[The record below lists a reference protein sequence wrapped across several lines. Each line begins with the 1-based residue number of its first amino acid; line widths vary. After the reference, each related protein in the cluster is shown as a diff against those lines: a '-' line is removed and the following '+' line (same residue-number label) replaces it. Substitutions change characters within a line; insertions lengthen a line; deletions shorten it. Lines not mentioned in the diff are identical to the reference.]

1 MKKVITFFIA
11 LIIGCVSLA
20 QQPETVYGLAKERRE
35 ESWYLTQLQL
45 WKKEVDA
52 NNKNANAWYNYYKAS
67 RALRNVAAKEEDKQT
82 YRDLC
87 AKIVNDAYTALP
99 ESFEANHMKWSE
111 GGNNPS
117 LFPFLKK
124 AYDINPNDSRTYEEL
139 ATYYETQHN
148 KAEYQKACK
157 LMYTSNLMHPS
168 MLSVAYNMLA
178 EAEPNALL
186 FTAGDNDTYAA
197 WVVQESKNFR
207 KDVRVINLYL
217 LMMDD
222 YRNQLFKELGIPEL
236 KIDTNFPSQEKWDEG
251 QQKILE
257 HVLKNSEKHP
267 VHIAVCASYA
277 FSEKWSD
284 KLYLTGLTYH
294 YSAEK
299 FDNMAL
305 ILRNY
310 EKRFLLDHL
319 KQQFTFSISEKT
331 ADEFNGC
338 YLPSMVQLYSH
349 FLITEQHE
357 RATELRTLMVDLS
370 KKAGEEEQWR
380 KILEELDPQK

>member
-1 MKKVITFFIA
+1 MKKTLSFFIA
-11 LIIGCVSLA
+11 LLIGYFSLA

-45 WKKEVDA
+45 WKKELDA
-52 NNKNANAWYNYYKAS
+52 NAKNANAWYNYYKAS
-67 RALRNVAAKEEDKQT
+67 RALRNVAAKDEDKQK

-87 AKIVNDAYTALP
+87 TKIVNDAYVALP

-111 GGNNPS
+111 GGNDPT

-124 AYDINPNDSRTYEEL
+124 AYDINPDDSRTYEEL

-148 KAEYQKACK
+148 KTEYRKACK

-168 MLSVAYNMLA
+168 MLQVAYNMLA
-178 EAEPNALL
+178 EASPNAIL

-197 WVVQESKNFR
+197 WVVQEGIGFR

-217 LMMDD
+217 MMMDD

-236 KIDTNFPSQEKWDEG
+236 KMNTNFPSQQKYNEG
-251 QQKILE
+251 QQEILE
-257 HVLKNSEKHP
+257 HILKNSEKHP

-277 FSEKWSD
+277 FVEKWED
-284 KLYLTGLTYH
+284 HLYLTGLTYQ
-294 YSAEK
+294 YAKEK
-299 FDNMAL
+299 FDNMAI

-310 EKRFLLDHL
+310 EKRFLLDYL
-319 KQQFTFSISEKT
+319 KQQFTYSIAEKA

-338 YLPSMVQLYSH
+338 YLPSMIQLYSH
-349 FLITEQHE
+349 YLTTEQND
-357 RATELRTLMVDLS
+357 RAKELRLMIVDLS
-370 KKAGEEEQWR
+370 KKAGEEEQWH
-380 KILEELDPQK
+380 KILDELDEQQ